1 MEPLEILKAVKS
13 LESNDIYDLLYSR
26 GVDIS
31 YDPNG
36 FCFTNKDA
44 RIITNTFGQTTIF
57 LKLRPG
63 ENPKYEI
70 YLLWHE
76 FGHMIVEGRMPGYRH
91 HSLET
96 SGKAGELDA
105 DIFASLA
112 LIQNMEEIT
121 TNDIEALAN
130 EIGAPYDVLD
140 DVIITLALDID
151 FMDYI
156 FPSEE

>member
-1 MEPLEILKAVKS
+1 MKPLEILEAVKS
-13 LESNDIYDLLYSR
+13 LESNDIYDLLYRR
-26 GVDIS
+26 GVDIK
-31 YDPNG
+31 YDPEG
-36 FCFTNKDA
+36 FSFTNKDA
-44 RIITNTFGQTTIF
+44 RIITNTFGQTAIF

-63 ENPKYEI
+63 ENPKYEV

-76 FGHMIVEGRMPGYRH
+76 FGHMIVDGRQPGCRH
-91 HSLET
+91 HSLAT
-96 SGKAGELDA
+96 SDKAEERDA

-112 LIQNMEEIT
+112 LIQNTQEIT

-156 FPSEE
+156 YPSEE